1 MLRTDIGF
9 LERAV
14 ELVRTTGL
22 ALMLVA
28 VPTLALAGDDA
39 LVELYLGPHQT
50 DGVALKQLVVR
61 LDGKELALPDPGGAP
76 ERPVIEVPISSG
88 PHGVDVEIQL
98 DGHSGFF
105 SYLDEYR
112 FKLRGHLDVAAR
124 SGEVAAVKVAVLR
137 TSGFMVPWESRYR
150 LSLSATSYPSDRV
163 AAATAPASTPSPT
176 PVMAS
181 VTAEAPQAATPVACA
196 LDPVLFP
203 FDRTTLTATSMEA
216 LDRFAACLGRTT
228 RAVRLEGHCDV
239 RGSAAYNQQLGE
251 RRADAVVK
259 YLRKKGLAAVR
270 LSKLSWGKSKPLC
283 EETTEACHARNRR
296 VEAIL
301 GD

>member
-1 MLRTDIGF
+1 MRT
-9 LERAV
+9 AC
-14 ELVRTTGL
+14 L
-22 ALMLVA
+22 ALLLA
-28 VPTLALAGDDA
+28 VPAVALAGDDA

-50 DGVALKQLVVR
+50 DGVAIKQVVVR
-61 LDGKELALPDPGGAP
+61 LDGKELTLPAPGGAP
-76 ERPVIEVPISSG
+76 EKPVLEAPIASG
-88 PHGVDVEIQL
+88 PHGVDVEVQL

-112 FKLRGHLDVAAR
+112 FKLRGRLDVSPR

-137 TSGFMVPWESRYR
+137 TSGFMVPWESRFH

-163 AAATAPASTPSPT
+163 AAATAPASTPAPA
-176 PVMAS
+176 PVMVS
-181 VTAEAPQAATPVACA
+181 VTAAAAQSAAPVACT
-196 LDPVLFP
+196 LDPVLFD
-203 FDRTTLTATSMEA
+203 FDRATLTATSTAA
-216 LDRFAACLGRTT
+216 LDRFAACLGQTS

-251 RRADAVVK
+251 KRADAVVK

-270 LSKLSWGKSKPLC
+270 LSRLSWGKSKPAC
-283 EETTEACHARNRR
+283 EEATEACHARNRR

-301 GD
+301 AD